1 MQHLKKLVREAKYRA
16 QKKDLDFDITYKDLS
31 IPYYC
36 PVLQIELNKQGIKV
50 GPNSPSLD
58 RIDPTKGYVK
68 GNVQVISHLA
78 NTMKS
83 NATPEQLLHFADW
96 IINNYSWIEYPEEG
110 EEECLSEN
118 LKRQKLR
125 ME

>member
-1 MQHLKKLVREAKYRA
+1 MSVHLKRLVREAKYRA
-16 QKKDLDFDITYKDLS
+16 QKKDLDFNITYKDLE
-31 IPYYC
+31 IPYCC
-36 PVLQIELNKQGIKV
+36 PVLQFELSKQGVKV

-83 NATPEQLLHFADW
+83 NATPEQLLNFADW
-96 IINNYSWIEYPEEG
+96 INNNYSWIEEV
-110 EEECLSEN
+110 
-118 LKRQKLR
+118 
-125 ME
+125 

>member
-1 MQHLKKLVREAKYRA
+1 MSEHLKRLVREAKYRA

-36 PVLQIELNKQGIKV
+36 PVLQIELNKQGVKV

-58 RIDPTKGYVK
+58 RIDPTQGYIK

-83 NATPEQLLHFADW
+83 NASPEQLLHFADW
-96 IINNYSWIEYPEEG
+96 IINNYSWIG
-110 EEECLSEN
+110 EEE
-118 LKRQKLR
+118 
-125 ME
+125 